1 MNTLVFLAG
10 RYEVRGR
17 LGRGGMAE
25 VYDGWDT
32 RLRRPVAIK
41 VLHPA
46 LSLQTDIRNRFDAE
60 AHAAAAL
67 NHPNIVAVHD
77 SGEHD
82 GAPFIVMERLPGE
95 TLADQI
101 ARGPL
106 GQVRVRA
113 TLDNVLSALTAA
125 HRSAILHRDIKPG
138 NILLAAG
145 GEVMKVGDF
154 GIAKTREA
162 AYTATGQIVGT
173 IAYMSPERLAGAPA
187 SVADDLY
194 AVGVVGYEALAGHR
208 PFPHDN
214 LGALANAISHQR
226 PPPLAR
232 LRPDA
237 DSGLITVIE
246 RAMAPHPRQRFGSAE
261 EMRARLHGCRTSPI
275 AAMRIAAPPRRPATK
290 VLDMRFPPIPNT
302 SVPAPV
308 PRMTSRTKKVLSAL
322 AVLVALIVIPLALA
336 VDPSSSHAPS
346 TPATPSTPGP
356 ATPSTPGPVPVSSSV
371 PPPPIATE
379 QPPVQPRHGPPGK
392 GHGKGGGGGDGGD

>member
-1 MNTLVFLAG
+1 MAGQVNTLVLLAG
-10 RYEVRGR
+10 RYELRGR

-25 VYDGWDT
+25 VWDGWDT

-46 LSLQTDIRNRFDAE
+46 LSVQTDIRNRFDAE
-60 AHAAAAL
+60 ARAAAAL

-77 SGEHD
+77 SGEHN

-106 GQVRVRA
+106 WPAHVGA
-113 TLDNVLSALTAA
+113 TLDNVLAALTAA
-125 HRSAILHRDIKPG
+125 HRAVILHRDIKPG
-138 NILLAAG
+138 NILLAAD
-145 GEVMKVGDF
+145 GEVMKVADF

-162 AYTATGQIVGT
+162 AYTLTGHIVGT
-173 IAYMSPERLAGAPA
+173 IAYMSPERIGGAPA

-194 AVGVVGYEALAGHR
+194 SVGVVGYEALAGHR

-214 LGALANAISHQR
+214 MAALANAISQGR

-232 LRPDA
+232 LRPDV
-237 DSGLITVIE
+237 DPGLIRLIE
-246 RAMAPHPRQRFGSAE
+246 RAMAPDPRQRFGSAE
-261 EMRARLHGCRTSPI
+261 EMRAWLHGRGTGS
-275 AAMRIAAPPRRPATK
+275 AAGMQVAAPRRPATK
-290 VLDMRFPPIPNT
+290 VLERPLPAPISNT
-302 SVPAPV
+302 FVPALV
-308 PRMTSRTKKVLSAL
+308 PRMTSRKKKVLSAL

-336 VDPSSSHAPS
+336 FDPSSSQAPT
-346 TPATPSTPGP
+346 TPVTTSTPGP
-356 ATPSTPGPVPVSSSV
+356 APVSSPV
-371 PPPPIATE
+371 PPPPTATE

-392 GHGKGGGGGDGGD
+392 GHGKGGGGGGGD